1 MIEYIIEARSLEI
14 QNNPKWM
21 RIKIKKCLKC
31 EYCSET
37 SKDIGHD
44 AIKWVCSKCV
54 QKSMDGSLTIDFNS
68 NTEDDKE

>member
-1 MIEYIIEARSLEI
+1 
-14 QNNPKWM
+14 M

-31 EYCSET
+31 EYCNET

-44 AIKWVCSKCV
+44 AMKWVCSKCV